1 MRNGVARVY
10 RAAPLLLLETT
21 MKFLASRIVVLIAS
35 LCACSMTMAQ
45 YGFTPEWAFHGAPEA
60 QMLHSSYVMQQIANG
75 TYLKGTGKSSAK
87 TAPSA
92 KSSAPLTFSAQ
103 TRPIAPAKLARA
115 YPQESRA
122 KAEQAFGQTLE
133 TYHKIESQF
142 GLRRNDLGGALA
154 AFVAGNY
161 AAFHDEPFPD
171 KYFKPLVQQMQNVLQ
186 STGMLDKAGAVEKQ
200 ELYENLA
207 ILGTYMLL
215 TREGLQ
221 KTPDAKIAANMKTAA
236 RGYLL
241 QALKLDPDRMRLTDQ
256 GLVVN

>member
-10 RAAPLLLLETT
+10 RAAPLLLPETA
-21 MKFLASRIVVLIAS
+21 MKFLASRIIVLIAS
-35 LCACSMTMAQ
+35 LCACSLAAAQ
-45 YGFTPEWAFHGAPEA
+45 YGFTPDWAFHGAPEA
-60 QMLHSSYVMQQIANG
+60 QALHQSYVMQQIANG

-87 TAPSA
+87 AAPTPKSA
-92 KSSAPLTFSAQ
+92 AALTFDAQ
-103 TRPIAPAKLARA
+103 SQPIAPAKLARA
-115 YPQESRA
+115 YPQETRA
-122 KAEQAFGQTLE
+122 KAEQTFGQTLD
-133 TYHKIESQF
+133 TYHKLESQF

-161 AAFHDEPFPD
+161 AAYRNEAFPD
-171 KYFKPLVQQMQNVLQ
+171 KLFKPLVQQMQTVLQ
-186 STGMLDKAGAVEKQ
+186 STGTLEKAGAAEKQ

-215 TREGLQ
+215 TREALQ
-221 KTPDAKIAANMKTAA
+221 KSPDPKIAANMKTAA
-236 RGYLL
+236 RGYLQ